1 MPKILIVEDQVLIAN
16 YIKNLL
22 NDNGL
27 TDVELAF
34 TVQEATDKINF
45 KNPYIILLDINLH
58 GKDTGILWAKE
69 FVKKSVACAC
79 LSPVINKSAIP
90 EENHVLLFWVS
101 GWPQFNERDWLSLF
115 KDTIKTDMQIEKNR
129 ALILREGI
137 FDHIDIPPLTR
148 QAYNWL
154 YERLDKESF
163 SSHDKKEEAVT
174 KMKNLIKIYGGAV
187 ICNVFTN
194 YSQHV
199 EKVLN
204 WRSGYFVEKEIHK
217 IYSTEQIIKIKK
229 AEMQKTNSNYIKT
242 IK

>member
-1 MPKILIVEDQVLIAN
+1 MSIQ
-16 YIKNLL
+16 LL
-22 NDNGL
+22 EQFVSNNAL
-27 TDVELAF
+27 TVELADKYL
-34 TVQEATDKINF
+34 TLYLGESDWPEKLAQLWSVQKKKLGEDK
-45 KNPYIILLDINLH
+45 
-58 GKDTGILWAKE
+58 AKE
-69 FVKKSVACAC
+69 FIKKSVACAC

>member
-1 MPKILIVEDQVLIAN
+1 MSIQ
-16 YIKNLL
+16 LL
-22 NDNGL
+22 EQFVVNNSL
-27 TDVELAF
+27 TVELADKYLKLYLGESDWPEKLAQLWS
-34 TVQEATDKINF
+34 VQKKKIGEDK
-45 KNPYIILLDINLH
+45 
-58 GKDTGILWAKE
+58 AKE
-69 FVKKSVACAC
+69 FIKKSVACAC
-79 LSPVINKSAIP
+79 LSPIVNKSAIP
-90 EENHVLLFWVS
+90 EEKHVLLFWVS

-115 KDTIKTDMQIEKNR
+115 KDTIKTDIQIEKNR
-129 ALILREGI
+129 VLIFREGI

-163 SSHDKKEEAVT
+163 SSQDKKEEAVT

-187 ICNVFTN
+187 VCNLFTN
-194 YSQHV
+194 YSSNV

-229 AEMQKTNSNYIKT
+229 TEIQKTNSNYVKIIK
-242 IK
+242 

>member
-1 MPKILIVEDQVLIAN
+1 MSIQ
-16 YIKNLL
+16 LL
-22 NDNGL
+22 EQFVSNNAL
-27 TDVELAF
+27 TVELADKYL
-34 TVQEATDKINF
+34 TLYLGESDWPEKLAQLWSVQKKKLGEDK
-45 KNPYIILLDINLH
+45 
-58 GKDTGILWAKE
+58 AKE
-69 FVKKSVACAC
+69 FIKKSVACAC
-79 LSPVINKSAIP
+79 LSPVVNKSTIP

-115 KDTIKTDMQIEKNR
+115 KDTIKVDMQIEKNR
-129 ALILREGI
+129 ALILKEGI

-187 ICNVFTN
+187 VCNLFTN

-199 EKVLN
+199 DKVLN

>member
-1 MPKILIVEDQVLIAN
+1 MSIQLLEQFVN
-16 YIKNLL
+16 KNS
-22 NDNGL
+22 L
-27 TDVELAF
+27 TVELADKYL
-34 TVQEATDKINF
+34 TIYLGESDWPEKISQLWSVQKKKLGDEK
-45 KNPYIILLDINLH
+45 
-58 GKDTGILWAKE
+58 AKE

-79 LSPVINKSAIP
+79 LSPIVNKSTIP

-115 KDTIKTDMQIEKNR
+115 KDTLKIDIQIEKNR
-129 ALILREGI
+129 SLIIKEGI

-154 YERLDKESF
+154 YEKLDKESF
-163 SSHDKKEEAVT
+163 SSHDKKEESVT
-174 KMKNLIKIYGGAV
+174 KIKNLIKIYGGAV
-187 ICNVFTN
+187 VCNLFTN
-194 YSQHV
+194 YSQNI
-199 EKVLN
+199 EKILN

-229 AEMQKTNSNYIKT
+229 TEIQKTNSNYIKT